1 MSGKEQEPSIITV
14 PPPNNFSIKSTVFQ
28 NIISITTTT
37 TTTEESND
45 VWYPIS
51 FRENSSFYFKKYDDY
66 LFLPNYSLASNFS
79 FNVSENRTFHF
90 YPHDETIKIMTMIG
104 IAVLL
109 GFIILATVIGKR
121 KILFYFIVIQSALK
135 ASTLK
140 NFEKLLFI
148 YI

>member
-1 MSGKEQEPSIITV
+1 MSGKEQEPSILTV
-14 PPPNNFSIKSTVFQ
+14 PPPPSDNLSIKSTVFQ
-28 NIISITTTT
+28 NIISITTFTTT

-51 FRENSSFYFKKYDDY
+51 FRENSSIYFRKYDEY
-66 LFLPNYSLASNFS
+66 LFLPNYSLTSDFS

-121 KILFYFIVIQSALK
+121 KILFYLK
-135 ASTLK
+135 AVSVCA
-140 NFEKLLFI
+140 
-148 YI
+148 